1 MTDRPEVVADLGYA
15 TLDLDR
21 ETRQGV
27 PEVVYGPGKSVEQI
41 VGIATALLER
51 STGPVLATRVDDTVA
66 TEISTRVTGSTYDP
80 RARLLTWRARPVQ
93 ENPVRVAV
101 VTAGTADG
109 PVAHETVGVCTA
121 LGHAVTPIEDVGVA
135 GLHRLLRRLD
145 DINAADVVV
154 VIAGMEAALA
164 SVVGGLV
171 EVPVVAV
178 PTSTGYGTSLEGVTA
193 LLGMLAGCAAGVTV
207 VGIDNGFG
215 AALAVHRLTRAL
227 TRRGDSDR
235 QPAHG
240 DDASGTQRTQL

>member
-1 MTDRPEVVADLGYA
+1 MTQGPEVVADLGYA
-15 TLDLDR
+15 TVDLDR

-27 PEVVYGPGKSVEQI
+27 PEVIYGPGKSVEQI
-41 VGIATALLER
+41 VGIATTLLER
-51 STGPVLATRVDDTVA
+51 ATGPVLVTRMDDTAA
-66 TEISTRVTGSTYDP
+66 TEISARVAGAAYDTG
-80 RARLLTWRARPVQ
+80 ARLLSWRGRPVQ
-93 ENPVRVAV
+93 DGAVRVAV

-109 PVAHETVGVCTA
+109 PVARETVAVCTA
-121 LGHAVTPIEDVGVA
+121 FGHAVTPLEDVGVA

-145 DINAADVVV
+145 DINSADVVV

-193 LLGMLAGCAAGVTV
+193 LLGMLASCAAGVTV

-227 TRRGDSDR
+227 ARGRDGERQQAGGTRG
-235 QPAHG
+235 
-240 DDASGTQRTQL
+240 